1 MSRPGT
7 KAREKRKDM
16 INKGSKNETR
26 GRVHTRIRK
35 KMQGTSERPR
45 LNVYRSTNHLYV
57 QVIDD
62 SKHAT
67 LISANTLEFGELK
80 EGKRPT
86 GGNVGAAKQLGKA
99 IAERAKQKGINKVVF
114 DRGGYLYHG
123 RIKALA
129 DAAREGGLEF

>member
-1 MSRPGT
+1 MIA
-7 KAREKRKDM
+7 KEAKD
-16 INKGSKNETR
+16 KKR

-35 KMQGTSERPR
+35 KLQGTEERPR

-67 LISANTLEFGELK
+67 LISANTLEFGEAK

-86 GGNVGAAKQLGKA
+86 GGNVSAAKQLGKT
-99 IAERAKQKGINKVVF
+99 IAERAKSKGITKVVF